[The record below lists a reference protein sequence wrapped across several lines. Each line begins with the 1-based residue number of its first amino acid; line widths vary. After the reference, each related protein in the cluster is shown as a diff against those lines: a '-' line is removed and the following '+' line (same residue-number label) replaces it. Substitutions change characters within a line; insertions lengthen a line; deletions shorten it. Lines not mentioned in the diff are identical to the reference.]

1 MSTWT
6 WRQGPGEWSDRSG
19 QGPSSQPQWQ
29 VQLYDKTQV
38 LGAHLKSLKNH
49 SSPTTA
55 ELQCMTDSGKA
66 SLGQACWHPVQEALL
81 PEQPSGLSCPCGLL
95 LHLGPPASPAAAC
108 VLCPWDSPGK
118 NTGVGYN
125 SLLQKISSTQG
136 ANPDLLHCRW
146 ILYCISLQGTLIL
159 KHTRS
164 Y

>member
-95 LHLGPPASPAAAC
+95 LHLGPPP
-108 VLCPWDSPGK
+108 
-118 NTGVGYN
+118 
-125 SLLQKISSTQG
+125 LQLQPVSSV
-136 ANPDLLHCRW
+136 
-146 ILYCISLQGTLIL
+146 QGTVQRASTPHSVYSDVTKLRATVGCIQFSWNVNYFL
-159 KHTRS
+159 YSWSSPTVFL
-164 Y
+164 

>member
-108 VLCPWDSPGK
+108 VLSPGHSPACLH
-118 NTGVGYN
+118 TAL
-125 SLLQKISSTQG
+125 SLFWCNKASRYCW
-136 ANPDLLHCRW
+136 LHSIQLKCK
-146 ILYCISLQGTLIL
+146 LFSLFM
-159 KHTRS
+159 K
-164 Y
+164 